1 MVEETAPVTAGDTN
15 EAPTT
20 SEDVV
25 ATAPEAVG
33 EPQPTPDTPEN
44 RIEAILQKHEA
55 KQNGE
60 VVEEESLRDGESW
73 DSIYKNQPDEVK
85 RAMQSLRKN
94 YTQKTQELSKQRKE
108 AKEQYEKALALQK
121 NLYESDAY
129 KNLQSLA
136 DEAGEEFDP
145 FDEGSFKKYVEK
157 AVAKRLQSVLEPM
170 YQEQQKA
177 QARQKLNNFMD
188 EHQELKTD
196 DKFKAEVKTV
206 LVANENLTLE
216 QAYWIVKGKAA
227 KKQNNALTMK
237 EENRRRAARAAGLKI
252 ANGKRAGITAPPN
265 AKEMKAVELYE
276 YLLSQRK

>member
-227 KKQNNALTMK
+227 KEQNNALTMK

>member
-33 EPQPTPDTPEN
+33 APQPTPAPPED

-60 VVEEESLRDGESW
+60 VVEEESLRNGESW

-227 KKQNNALTMK
+227 KEQNNALTMK

>member
-1 MVEETAPVTAGDTN
+1 MAEETAPVTAGDNN
-15 EAPTT
+15 EAPAA
-20 SEDVV
+20 SQDSAV
-25 ATAPEAVG
+25 TANETAG
-33 EPQPTPDTPEN
+33 EPQSQPDTPED
-44 RIEAILQKHEA
+44 RIEAILREHEA
-55 KQNGE
+55 TESGQE
-60 VVEEESLRDGESW
+60 VKKESLREGESW
-73 DSIYKNQPDEVK
+73 DSVYKNQTPEVQ

-108 AKEQYEKALALQK
+108 AKQQHEKALALQK

-145 FDEGSFKKYVEK
+145 FDESSFKKYVEK

-170 YQEQQKA
+170 YQEQQKV
-177 QARQKLNNFMD
+177 QARSKLNNFIE

-206 LVANENLTLE
+206 LVSNENLTLE
-216 QAYWIVKGKAA
+216 QAYWIVKGKSA
-227 KKQNNALTMK
+227 KEQFNQLTMK
-237 EENRRRAARAAGLKI
+237 EDNRRRAARAAGLKI

-265 AKEMKAVELYE
+265 AKEMKAVDLYD

>member
-20 SEDVV
+20 SEDAV

-33 EPQPTPDTPEN
+33 APQPDTPED

-55 KQNGE
+55 KQNGK

-108 AKEQYEKALALQK
+108 AKEQHEKALALQK

-145 FDEGSFKKYVEK
+145 FDESSFKKYVEK

-170 YQEQQKA
+170 YKEQQKV

-206 LVANENLTLE
+206 LVNNENLSLE

-227 KKQNNALTMK
+227 KQQNNALTMK
-237 EENRRRAARAAGLKI
+237 EENKRRAARAAGLKI

>member
-15 EAPTT
+15 EAPTA
-20 SEDVV
+20 SEDAV

-33 EPQPTPDTPEN
+33 EPQPTPDTPED
-44 RIEAILQKHEA
+44 RIEAILKKHEA
-55 KQNGE
+55 EQNGE

-108 AKEQYEKALALQK
+108 AKEQHEKALALQK

-145 FDEGSFKKYVEK
+145 FDEASFKKYVEK

-170 YQEQQKA
+170 YKEQQKV
-177 QARQKLNNFMD
+177 QARQKLNNFIE

-206 LVANENLTLE
+206 LVNNENLTLE

-227 KKQNNALTMK
+227 KQQNNALTMK
-237 EENRRRAARAAGLKI
+237 EENKRRAARAAGLKI

>member
-1 MVEETAPVTAGDTN
+1 MAEETAPVTAGDTN
-15 EAPTT
+15 EAPTST
-20 SEDVV
+20 EDAVV
-25 ATAPEAVG
+25 TAPEDVG
-33 EPQPTPDTPEN
+33 VPQPTPDTPED
-44 RIEAILQKHEA
+44 RIEAILKKHEA
-55 KQNGE
+55 EQNGE

-108 AKEQYEKALALQK
+108 AKEQHEKALALQK

-145 FDEGSFKKYVEK
+145 FDEASFKKYVEK

-170 YQEQQKA
+170 YKEQQKV

-227 KKQNNALTMK
+227 KEQNNALTIK

>member
-20 SEDVV
+20 SEDAV

-33 EPQPTPDTPEN
+33 APQPDTPED

-55 KQNGE
+55 KENGK

-73 DSIYKNQPDEVK
+73 DSVYKNQPDEVK

-108 AKEQYEKALALQK
+108 AKQQHEKALALQK

-145 FDEGSFKKYVEK
+145 FDESSFKKYVEK

-170 YQEQQKA
+170 YKEQQKV

-206 LVANENLTLE
+206 LVNNENLSLE

-227 KKQNNALTMK
+227 KQQNNALTMK
-237 EENRRRAARAAGLKI
+237 EENKRRAARAAGLKI